1 MKILIIVFAV
11 ALIIVGV
18 IFLFKIINK
27 LFTNYNEPLT
37 GKEKT
42 GLLLAVGAIITG
54 LVILFKQSKR

>member
-11 ALIIVGV
+11 ALVVVGIIV
-18 IFLFKIINK
+18 LFKILKK

-42 GLLLAVGAIITG
+42 GLLLAIGAIITG
-54 LVILFKQSKR
+54 LIIFFKQSKR